1 MLWLQDRL
9 KNETELKHLITLL
22 EEKTLEDTKE
32 IYEPILKGKIYK
44 QKLF

>member
-9 KNETELKHLITLL
+9 KNEAELKHLISLL

-32 IYEPILKGKIYK
+32 IYEPILKGKVSK
-44 QKLF
+44 EG